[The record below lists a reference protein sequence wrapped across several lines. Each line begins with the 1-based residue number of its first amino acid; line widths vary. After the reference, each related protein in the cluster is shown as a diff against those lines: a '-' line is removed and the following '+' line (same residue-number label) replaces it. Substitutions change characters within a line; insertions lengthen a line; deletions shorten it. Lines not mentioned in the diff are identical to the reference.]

1 MKHKGVW
8 MHVQARYS
16 PTLYTS
22 LWRGECEAQ
31 RCRDATA
38 GMTQPP
44 ITLVVNVQTMGTLGF
59 SKTMGLPLPM
69 APLASSTLQVL
80 AMASTKT
87 DGSLAMTGEMVL
99 RNCLTGMAAEEPPAQ
114 SGDCQPATIGQHLRP
129 RSLSWA
135 LPDKYLLQLRRDL
148 FSSSTAHT
156 STA

>member
-8 MHVQARYS
+8 MHVQTRYS
-16 PTLYTS
+16 HTLYTS
-22 LWRGECEAQ
+22 LWRGKCEAQ
-31 RCRDATA
+31 RCLDATA

-44 ITLVVNVQTMGTLGF
+44 ISLAVSVQTTDTLGF
-59 SKTMGLPLPM
+59 SKTMGLPLPI

-99 RNCLTGMAAEEPPAQ
+99 RNCLTGMAAEEPPAR
-114 SGDCQPATIGQHLRP
+114 SGDCQPANIRQQLRP
-129 RSLSWA
+129 RSMSWA
-135 LPDKYLLQLRRDL
+135 PLDKYLLQLRQDL
-148 FSSSTAHT
+148 FSSGIAHT